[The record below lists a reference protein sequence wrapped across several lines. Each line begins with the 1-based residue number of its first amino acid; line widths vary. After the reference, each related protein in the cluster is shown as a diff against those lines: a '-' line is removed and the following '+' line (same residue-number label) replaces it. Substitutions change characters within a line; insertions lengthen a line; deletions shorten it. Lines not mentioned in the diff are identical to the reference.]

1 MKETKYVVWNMRI
14 PKMLDNYVK
23 KAIDSGLYASKVD
36 FVRDSIRRRL
46 RELELLQYSLDS

>member
-14 PKMLDNYVK
+14 LKMLDNYVK